1 MSLSPLKM
9 ENILEPSVEGINL
22 FLSQAC
28 SWISLC
34 VDMYRLA
41 FVAKKKRGKFYYE
54 ILAEPIILTEEN
66 LAAVGS
72 S

>member
-1 MSLSPLKM
+1 
-9 ENILEPSVEGINL
+9 
-22 FLSQAC
+22 
-28 SWISLC
+28 
-34 VDMYRLA
+34 MYRLA